1 MRRKSKVDT
10 NQPVIVA
17 ALRDFGCSVSHT
29 HTLGRGFPDIC
40 FGYRGQT
47 FLAEIKDGSLPPS
60 KRVLTEDEEKWHNSW
75 LGQVAIF
82 ESVDDVVKFLR
93 EI

>member
-10 NQPVIVA
+10 NQPAIVA
-17 ALRDFGCSVSHT
+17 ALRELGCSVSHT

-40 FGYRGQT
+40 FGYHGQT

-60 KRVLTEDEEKWHNSW
+60 KRVLTEDEEKWHTGW

-82 ESVDDVVKFLR
+82 ESVDDVVEFLR
-93 EI
+93 EV